1 MRKIKV
7 LSTFIDLETQST
19 LSLSLLQQLDTT
31 VVVAYLC
38 SLFIRRTLV
47 ELKQKQK
54 DERTS
59 RLLSPLL
66 SLVLVI
72 DTEEWDHA
80 TESWE
85 PSCKQVTRA
94 ASLTRILLSFSF
106 CMLLST
112 VFLYTFT
119 LS

>member
-72 DTEEWDHA
+72 DTEEHGCM
-80 TESWE
+80 
-85 PSCKQVTRA
+85 PCHSCRGNH
-94 ASLTRILLSFSF
+94 LL
-106 CMLLST
+106 
-112 VFLYTFT
+112 VVNKY
-119 LS
+119 